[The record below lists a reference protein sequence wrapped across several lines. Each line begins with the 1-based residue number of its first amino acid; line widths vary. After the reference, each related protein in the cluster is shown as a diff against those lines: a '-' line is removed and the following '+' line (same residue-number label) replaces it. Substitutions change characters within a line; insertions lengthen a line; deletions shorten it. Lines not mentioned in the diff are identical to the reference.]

1 MQPLDHTIRTITL
14 GVPTPHPL
22 SSESLARAAT
32 FLRAART
39 AAEAAGYTVQTTRLA
54 TRPLL
59 EDMADADDAAII
71 GYTRDLQAMCDDLGV
86 AFLSLGPAPADDPAF
101 PLERLRVI
109 PPLLAPN
116 PALNIAVQ
124 LASASHPP
132 HFEGAW
138 ATAQVMRGLRLAS
151 ASADNDANFRFA
163 ALAMCE
169 PGGPFFPQAY
179 HRGTAWTVT
188 LGMQTAAL
196 VGAAIAEALAT
207 MENPAELEG
216 RRALGALT
224 ALPRIGAAIS
234 AALARAAAPAVA
246 LVRAQAQAA
255 GFAFGGIDLSP
266 APMGAESIV
275 AALEQALPG
284 KFGAPGTLALVAT
297 LTAAIKGVAQ
307 LTAQTDGE
315 PLPTCGYNGLM
326 LPVLEDEALGLR
338 CAEGRLTVQELLT
351 YSTIC
356 GTGLDTIP
364 LPGDTPVERV
374 AGLLLDVA
382 TLAHRLRKPLSA
394 RLLFAANAQAGEMTQ
409 FVSPY
414 LTNTRVMALP

>member
-1 MQPLDHTIRTITL
+1 MQPLDNTIRTITL
-14 GVPTPHPL
+14 GVAAPHPL
-22 SSESLARAAT
+22 RGETLARAAT
-32 FLRAART
+32 FLRAAQT
-39 AAEAAGYTVQTTRLA
+39 AAELAGYVVQTTRLA

-59 EDMADADDAAII
+59 EDMADVDDATLIA
-71 GYTRDLQAMCDDLGV
+71 YARDLQAMCDDLGLG
-86 AFLSLGPAPADDPAF
+86 FLSLGPAPADDPAF

-116 PALNIAVQ
+116 PTLNISAQ
-124 LASASHPP
+124 LASAAHPP

-151 ASADNDANFRFA
+151 ATADNDTNFRFA

-179 HRGTAWTVT
+179 HRAPEWTVAV
-188 LGMQTAAL
+188 GMQTAGL
-196 VGAAIAEALAT
+196 VGAAIADALAT
-207 MENPAELEG
+207 TENPAELEA

-224 ALPRIGAAIS
+224 TLPRIGAAVS
-234 AALARAAAPAVA
+234 AALARAATPVVA
-246 LVRAQAQAA
+246 LVRAQASDA

-284 KFGAPGTLALVAT
+284 PFGAPGTLALVAM
-297 LTAAIKGVAQ
+297 LTAAIKGAAQ
-307 LTAQTDGE
+307 LTAHTGGE
-315 PLPTCGYNGLM
+315 SLPTCGYNGLM
-326 LPVLEDEALGLR
+326 LPVLEDETLGLR

-351 YSTIC
+351 YSAIC

-394 RLLFAANAQAGEMTQ
+394 RLLFAANTQAGEMTQ
-409 FVSPY
+409 FASPY